1 MFAECVLRTFF
12 LSSIPLYLFP
22 TAHSLLYF
30 FFLLLLNEFLSCTEF
45 WCINITNVQLCTTQ
59 TVHPIR
65 AIHMRVSSF
74 CMLRNHSIHFLFIG
88 SPVNSNMKLMHK
100 NVSTL
105 VYVKFIILLK
115 FYKHTL
121 TSTQTTFID
130 VIAYLT
136 SSFFTFL
143 YIRFRIKHK
152 KRWAHPKPNK
162 NITNIHARKK
172 KHE

>member
-22 TAHSLLYF
+22 TAHSLRSFFPSVVEWIFVLYRI
-30 FFLLLLNEFLSCTEF
+30 LMYKYYKCPAVYHTNCTSNT
-45 WCINITNVQLCTTQ
+45 CHTYASV
-59 TVHPIR
+59 
-65 AIHMRVSSF
+65 SF
-74 CMLRNHSIHFLFIG
+74 CMLRSHSTHFLFIG

-121 TSTQTTFID
+121 TSTQTTLID

-152 KRWAHPKPNK
+152 KRWAHPKPNQ

-172 KHE
+172 HE